1 MRFMT
6 CHNPLEGL
14 LFPNSPGPLMMIASG
29 DLLERVSALSEHKP
43 ETFEIV
49 TTVVADSAML
59 ARANSENPI

>member
-1 MRFMT
+1 
-6 CHNPLEGL
+6 
-14 LFPNSPGPLMMIASG
+14 MMIASG